1 MSRTHRFLVVALAAM
16 GLLLGAA
23 RLIDD
28 SPDGSTGA
36 EVSEGAGSSGST
48 VAVSPTAAST
58 TVAGPRVCEIS
69 TVLETGAFGAEVECL
84 EQWLAA
90 KGYLVVAP
98 DAVFDADTDV
108 AVRSFQAASAVSVDG
123 VVGKVT
129 ASLLGTW
136 TGPDGPMPLSD
147 IDCPS
152 TPHAALV
159 DRANQRGAL
168 CENGVITY
176 TFPITSARSQPDPGT
191 YSIYAKDLNASS
203 SLSGEYSTMTHF
215 VAFTRGKFQGARIA
229 FHSVP
234 TYSNGEFIQ
243 PLDSVGTEQYFG
255 ASAGCIRVLPD
266 DAVKIWDWLSIDDAV
281 RVIS

>member
-1 MSRTHRFLVVALAAM
+1 MSRSHRFLVVALAAM
-16 GLLLGAA
+16 GLLVGVA
-23 RLIDD
+23 RLVDD
-28 SPDGSTGA
+28 SSGGVTDAAAVSASTM
-36 EVSEGAGSSGST
+36 
-48 VAVSPTAAST
+48 AVSPTAAST

-69 TVLETGAFGAEVECL
+69 TVLQAGAFGAEVECL
-84 EQWLAA
+84 ERWLAA
-90 KGYLVVAP
+90 GGYLAVAP
-98 DAVFDADTDV
+98 DAVFDADTEV
-108 AVRSFQAASAVSVDG
+108 AVRSFQAASAVAVDG

-147 IDCPS
+147 ADCPS

-234 TYSNGEFIQ
+234 TYTNGEYIQ
-243 PLDSVGTEQYFG
+243 PLDSVGTQQYFG